1 MQNNWQFVNIAY
13 ENYINPARILAVT
26 GADSS
31 PIKRLIAETKE
42 NGMLIDCSQGKKTR
56 SVIFLDSDH
65 VVLSALTA
73 EAVITRL
80 QKQQDVKSE
89 KQLDVKGDV
98 PAGQGE

>member
-1 MQNNWQFVNIAY
+1 MQNNWQFLNIAY

-73 EAVITRL
+73 EALVLRL
-80 QKQQDVKSE
+80 QKQQEGKSAVAADDN
-89 KQLDVKGDV
+89 Q
-98 PAGQGE
+98 Q